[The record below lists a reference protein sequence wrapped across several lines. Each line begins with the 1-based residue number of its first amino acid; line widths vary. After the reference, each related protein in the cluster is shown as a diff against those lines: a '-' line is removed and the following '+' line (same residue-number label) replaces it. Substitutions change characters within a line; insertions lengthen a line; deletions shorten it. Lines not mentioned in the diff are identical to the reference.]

1 VPRTTEA
8 EHVRA
13 WQPALPGV
21 REVFHARFVE
31 HRYPPHTHDTWTVL
45 IVDQGAIRYDLDNRE
60 HGSSSGTVTVLPPH
74 VVHNGRAAHHAGFR
88 KRVLYLEPAG
98 LSERLVGPA
107 VDHPRID
114 DPRLHRALDLLHRR
128 LQARD
133 DFLGGEATLA
143 AVVEQLHTH
152 LGWPSP
158 AEPPKDPRLADQ
170 LRQLLDARVFET
182 VTLSAAGS
190 ILEASPTHLV
200 RSFTG
205 AYGISPHAYV
215 ISRRIDSA
223 RRRLLDGQPAA
234 TVAIET
240 GFHDQAHLSRH
251 FTHHVGTTPGRF
263 ANRPAPTL
271 RTSSSEPQ
279 GRSGERGKTADPSWR

>member
-1 VPRTTEA
+1 VPQTREA

-31 HRYPPHTHDTWTVL
+31 HRYPPHTHDAWTVL
-45 IVDQGAIRYDLDNRE
+45 IVDQGAIRYGLDKRE
-60 HGSSSGTVTVLPPH
+60 HGSSSGAVTVLPPH
-74 VVHNGRAAHHAGFR
+74 VVHDGRAAHEAGFR
-88 KRVLYLEPAG
+88 KRVLYVEPTE
-98 LSERLVGPA
+98 LSEGLVGPA
-107 VDHPRID
+107 VDHPRFD
-114 DPRLHRALDLLHRR
+114 DPRLYRALDKLHRR

-133 DFLGGEATLA
+133 DFLGGDAALA
-143 AVVEQLHTH
+143 AVIERLCAH
-152 LGWPSP
+152 LGRQAPI
-158 AEPPKDPRLADQ
+158 EPPKDPRLADQ
-170 LRQLLDARVFET
+170 LRQLLDAHLFEA
-182 VTLSAAGS
+182 VTLKAAGA

-205 AYGISPHAYV
+205 AYGIPPHAYV

-234 TVAIET
+234 MVAIET

-251 FTHHVGTTPGRF
+251 FARHVGITPGRF
-263 ANRPAPTL
+263 ADRVRGNGLGVAPL
-271 RTSSSEPQ
+271 H
-279 GRSGERGKTADPSWR
+279 

>member
-1 VPRTTEA
+1 
-8 EHVRA
+8 VRA

-60 HGSSSGTVTVLPPH
+60 HGSRSGTVTVLPPH
-74 VVHNGRAAHHAGFR
+74 VVHDGRAAHDVGFR
-88 KRVLYLEPAG
+88 KRVLYVETTE

-107 VDHPRID
+107 VDRPRID
-114 DPRLHRALDLLHRR
+114 DPRLHRTLDQLHRR
-128 LQARD
+128 LQAGD
-133 DFLGGEATLA
+133 DLIGGEATLA
-143 AVVEQLHTH
+143 VVIEQLQSH
-152 LGWPSP
+152 LGRQPP
-158 AEPPKDPRLADQ
+158 AEPPTDPRLADQ
-170 LRQLLDARVFET
+170 LRQLLDAHLFER

-200 RSFTG
+200 RSFTR

-251 FTHHVGTTPGRF
+251 FARHVGTSPGRF
-263 ANRPAPTL
+263 ADCVGP
-271 RTSSSEPQ
+271 
-279 GRSGERGKTADPSWR
+279 

>member
-1 VPRTTEA
+1 VPPTTGA

-45 IVDQGAIRYDLDNRE
+45 IVDEGAIRYELDSRA
-60 HGSSSGTVTVLPPH
+60 HRSRHGTVTVLPPH
-74 VVHNGRAAHHAGFR
+74 VVHDGRAADHSGFR
-88 KRVLYLEPAG
+88 KRVLYVETAE

-107 VDHPRID
+107 VDHPRIV
-114 DPRLHRALDLLHRR
+114 DPRLYRTLDRLHRL

-133 DFLGGEATLA
+133 DFLGGDATLA
-143 AVVEQLHTH
+143 SVIERLRIH
-152 LGWPSP
+152 LGWRPP
-158 AEPPKDPRLADQ
+158 AGPAADTRVADQ
-170 LRQLLDARVFET
+170 LRQLLDARLFET
-182 VTLSAAGS
+182 LTLNDSSS
-190 ILEASPTHLV
+190 ILGVSPTHLV
-200 RSFTG
+200 RSFTT

-215 ISRRIDSA
+215 ISRRIDAA

-234 TVAIET
+234 AVAIET

-251 FTHHVGTTPGRF
+251 FTRHVGTTPGRF
-263 ANRPAPTL
+263 ADRRVSTGRRSQAPAH
-271 RTSSSEPQ
+271 
-279 GRSGERGKTADPSWR
+279 